1 MEKLKKGSSVP
12 LYKQL
17 FEVIEQQISDGE
29 LKEGQQLMTEAE
41 LSAEYGVSRITVR
54 KALEL
59 LVEDGSLVKRQ
70 GVGAFVAER
79 KMHRR
84 VEGIMGFTQNC
95 AAEGKKA
102 GAVLLAAELA
112 EPTVKDIENLQIKSN
127 EKVIRIVRL
136 RLSDD
141 VPVILEEVRF
151 SQKYAFLM
159 GQDLTTSIYQ
169 MLADQGISL
178 GHSTMEVEICY
189 ANEEESRLL
198 EVKEREAL
206 LVTKSMVYSQQGE
219 PVHYCKNT
227 INLSRYKM
235 TVII

>member
-59 LVEDGSLVKRQ
+59 LVEDGILVKRQ

-127 EKVIRIVRL
+127 EKVIRHRQAAPQRRCAGDPGGGPL
-136 RLSDD
+136 
-141 VPVILEEVRF
+141 F
-151 SQKYAFLM
+151 
-159 GQDLTTSIYQ
+159 T
-169 MLADQGISL
+169 
-178 GHSTMEVEICY
+178 EICVFDG
-189 ANEEESRLL
+189 AGSHHLHLPDAGGPGHQPGTQHHGGRDLL
-198 EVKEREAL
+198 
-206 LVTKSMVYSQQGE
+206 
-219 PVHYCKNT
+219 C
-227 INLSRYKM
+227 
-235 TVII
+235 

>member
-59 LVEDGSLVKRQ
+59 LVEDGILVKRQ

-102 GAVLLAAELA
+102 GAVLLAALW
-112 EPTVKDIENLQIKSN
+112 
-127 EKVIRIVRL
+127 
-136 RLSDD
+136 
-141 VPVILEEVRF
+141 
-151 SQKYAFLM
+151 AFISM
-159 GQDLTTSIYQ
+159 G
-169 MLADQGISL
+169 
-178 GHSTMEVEICY
+178 
-189 ANEEESRLL
+189 
-198 EVKEREAL
+198 
-206 LVTKSMVYSQQGE
+206 
-219 PVHYCKNT
+219 
-227 INLSRYKM
+227 
-235 TVII
+235 

>member
-1 MEKLKKGSSVP
+1 MP

-59 LVEDGSLVKRQ
+59 LVEDGILVKRQ

-95 AAEGKKA
+95 AAEGKRP
-102 GAVLLAAELA
+102 VLYCW
-112 EPTVKDIENLQIKSN
+112 PPSWQSRRSRISRISKSN
-127 EKVIRIVRL
+127 PTRR
-136 RLSDD
+136 
-141 VPVILEEVRF
+141 
-151 SQKYAFLM
+151 
-159 GQDLTTSIYQ
+159 
-169 MLADQGISL
+169 
-178 GHSTMEVEICY
+178 
-189 ANEEESRLL
+189 
-198 EVKEREAL
+198 
-206 LVTKSMVYSQQGE
+206 
-219 PVHYCKNT
+219 
-227 INLSRYKM
+227 
-235 TVII
+235 